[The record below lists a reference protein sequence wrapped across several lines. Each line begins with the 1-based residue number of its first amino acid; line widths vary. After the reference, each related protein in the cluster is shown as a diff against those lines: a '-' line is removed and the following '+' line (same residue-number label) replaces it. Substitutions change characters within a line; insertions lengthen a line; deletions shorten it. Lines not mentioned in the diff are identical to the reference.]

1 MKLKSA
7 VFVNALKV
15 AFSQLEITMSA
26 VDYHKMVAKFE
37 TGKFIDLLE
46 TSDGDGSSGLV
57 EAIFRTL
64 TDDADAVDV
73 ATRAFTKALQD
84 TAHLEDTTSL
94 LSSKSAFDV
103 ASVTDVFARSIGY
116 GRPFLD
122 TATVQEIT
130 AVGLQRPLGN
140 SLSIT
145 DEILTYISGKGYSET
160 PVATDAINSLAIT
173 KLFLDAV
180 TATDDL
186 DGTATPLDDQEIQFI
201 KVRIDAAT
209 FSDFV
214 ALALSRVRAFA
225 ENLAF
230 TDDNFF
236 NFGKRPSDTATP
248 SDDQEIQF
256 TKVRTDV
263 ATFSDFVVLV
273 QSRARAFAE
282 NLAFTDDN
290 FFNFGARL
298 SDTTSATDAGSL
310 RSHNYSDFTYFS
322 EDFVGASRT
331 FT

>member
-15 AFSQLEITMSA
+15 AFSQLELTMSA

-37 TGKFIDLLE
+37 PGKFIDLLQ
-46 TSDGDGSSGLV
+46 TSGEDGSSGFV
-57 EAIFRTL
+57 AAIFRTL

-84 TAHLEDTTSL
+84 TGHVEDTTSL
-94 LSSKSAFDV
+94 LSNKSAFDV

-116 GRPFLD
+116 VRPFLD

-130 AVGLQRPLGN
+130 AVELQRPLGN

-145 DEILTYISGKGYSET
+145 DEILAYISGKGYFET
-160 PVATDAINSLAIT
+160 SVATDAINSLAIT
-173 KLFLDAV
+173 KLFLDA
-180 TATDDL
+180 
-186 DGTATPLDDQEIQFI
+186 
-201 KVRIDAAT
+201 AT

-214 ALALSRVRAFA
+214 VLVLSRARVFA

-236 NFGKRPSDTATP
+236 NFGKRLSDTA
-248 SDDQEIQF
+248 
-256 TKVRTDV
+256 
-263 ATFSDFVVLV
+263 
-273 QSRARAFAE
+273 
-282 NLAFTDDN
+282 
-290 FFNFGARL
+290 
-298 SDTTSATDAGSL
+298 SATDAGSL